1 MIGVIGWFLT
11 LRSSCERLGGLYTLH
26 PSKKDLGCLTSTW
39 SLRFL
44 RSAGL
49 SSALSG
55 ALLGR
60 VHFLAPFLVHFSKRV
75 HFLAPFLVHFWG
87 RAHFLAHFWGRA
99 HFLGHFSGRS
109 HFLAHFW
116 LFCFLL
122 YFAVPGKKSH
132 FWLLLFFVF
141 SLFFYLLFRFFFALS
156 RKKTKKERT
165 KTHIKRKKSET
176 KRPKVR
182 PFSGH
187 RQKEQKKQTK
197 QSDQKCDF

>member
-141 SLFFYLLFRFFFALS
+141 SLFFYLLFRFFFRSLE
-156 RKKTKKERT
+156 K
-165 KTHIKRKKSET
+165 KRKKSE
-176 KRPKVR
+176 
-182 PFSGH
+182 
-187 RQKEQKKQTK
+187 QKHT
-197 QSDQKCDF
+197 